1 MQLFL
6 EGTQGRLPSI
16 CAKKILRGLSY
27 TNWDD
32 MVAIVAEPTRRGK
45 KYVQLIWLE
54 DGEITEQPIK
64 MIQKRCP
71 QKVNYLCGNI
81 GDADQVSKLSQFHAK
96 QRQLHASLR

>member
-1 MQLFL
+1 
-6 EGTQGRLPSI
+6 
-16 CAKKILRGLSY
+16 
-27 TNWDD
+27 